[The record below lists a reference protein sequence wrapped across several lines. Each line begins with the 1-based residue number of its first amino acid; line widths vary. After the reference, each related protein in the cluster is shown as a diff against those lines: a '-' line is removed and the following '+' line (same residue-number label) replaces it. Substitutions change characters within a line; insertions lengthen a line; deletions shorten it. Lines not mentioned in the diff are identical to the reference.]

1 MPPSRVIGTEAAT
14 ESGLPCRQGPGSTLQ
29 RGTTRPSVHCPLI
42 QTYVF
47 ESNAGADPQIWSS
60 PLGSLREARIEAVK
74 TLGELLRDDGSQ
86 FWDTRAV
93 SMTVSD
99 QDGHTLFRL
108 DLSAAQP
115 TDYDKPND

>member
-1 MPPSRVIGTEAAT
+1 M
-14 ESGLPCRQGPGSTLQ
+14 
-29 RGTTRPSVHCPLI
+29 

-47 ESNAGADPQIWSS
+47 ESNAGENPQKWSS

-86 FWDTRAV
+86 FWETRAV

-99 QDGHTLFRL
+99 EEGRPLFRL
-108 DLSAAQP
+108 DLSAVTP
-115 TDYDKPND
+115 SGSDTSID

>member
-1 MPPSRVIGTEAAT
+1 M
-14 ESGLPCRQGPGSTLQ
+14 
-29 RGTTRPSVHCPLI
+29 
-42 QTYVF
+42 QTFVF
-47 ESNAGADPQIWSS
+47 ESNAGGEPQKWSS

-99 QDGHTLFRL
+99 EDDHILFRL
-108 DLSAAQP
+108 DLSAAPP
-115 TDYDKPND
+115 TDCDTPNE